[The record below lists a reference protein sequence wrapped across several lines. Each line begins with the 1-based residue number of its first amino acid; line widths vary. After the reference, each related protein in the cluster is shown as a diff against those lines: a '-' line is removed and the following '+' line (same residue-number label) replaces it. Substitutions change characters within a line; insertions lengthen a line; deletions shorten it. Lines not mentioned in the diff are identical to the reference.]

1 MQTQQ
6 ILLEAGFPSARGMA
20 NTKIFK
26 QKSFI
31 LQVKAENI
39 YIYISVAGK
48 KKKKVLYKSMLFCLT
63 CLSR

>member
-31 LQVKAENI
+31 LQVKAEKYI

-48 KKKKVLYKSMLFCLT
+48 KKKRCCIKACSFV
-63 CLSR
+63 

>member
-6 ILLEAGFPSARGMA
+6 ILLEAGFPSPRGMA

-31 LQVKAENI
+31 PQVKAE
-39 YIYISVAGK
+39 K
-48 KKKKVLYKSMLFCLT
+48 KDICCRKKKVLHKLEYTLLFNVLEL
-63 CLSR
+63 LS

>member
-6 ILLEAGFPSARGMA
+6 ILLEAGFPSPRGMA

-31 LQVKAENI
+31 PQVKAE
-39 YIYISVAGK
+39 K
-48 KKKKVLYKSMLFCLT
+48 KKRYLLQEKKGVA
-63 CLSR
+63 

>member
-6 ILLEAGFPSARGMA
+6 ILLEAGFPSPRGMA

-31 LQVKAENI
+31 PQVKAEKKK
-39 YIYISVAGK
+39 ISVAGK
-48 KKKKVLYKSMLFCLT
+48 KRC
-63 CLSR
+63 CIN

>member
-31 LQVKAENI
+31 LQVKAEKKNI
-39 YIYISVAGK
+39 YIYLLQE

-63 CLSR
+63 C